1 MSAPIFSR
9 ILYQS
14 RLSPVSVA
22 VSSARRRVTYAAF
35 VAEIEH
41 MASYLHRHNLPVDA
55 LVAVWVADFYLHWVV
70 VLALI
75 RLGRNSVSISSAPHK
90 ELGARVFVTDQVA
103 YPIVD
108 DLWVRVSETLLT
120 SPDGVVNLPQS
131 AIQSRQPVRVI
142 LSSGTTGHPKKIQ
155 LDYGLL
161 EARVRNIAYTYDIS
175 SCTRYLDA
183 VPITAICGFH
193 LPLATWSLG
202 GTVVMR
208 PQPYDKYTTLLQNQI
223 NLMFASPIV
232 LAQLLDTIPKNAPLV
247 ADLKVFVG
255 GSVLPHIINRQA
267 RERLT
272 RSLYII
278 YGSTEASV
286 TAYAHASIA
295 DESASASGYVLP
307 FAEVQVV
314 DCSGQLVAD
323 GVEGEI
329 RIRSEGC
336 IAGYLDDEEL
346 NARVFRGGWFHPGDI
361 GTISSSGVLYL
372 KGRAGHLM
380 NLGGFKVAPDLLE
393 QGLVECPGVAEIAVI
408 AAEDKR
414 GIALPWVFVR
424 PASRFRQD
432 ALIRLYREKFPDL
445 PPPNVVRVN
454 QLPRNEMGKIKR
466 QELINAALNL
476 VSQLQDTGQNSQ

>member
-1 MSAPIFSR
+1 MSNPIFSR

-14 RLSPVSVA
+14 RLSPLSIA
-22 VSSARRRVTYAAF
+22 VSTARRRVTYAEF
-35 VAEIEH
+35 VGEIELV
-41 MASYLHRHNLPVDA
+41 ASYLHQHNLPRDA
-55 LVAVWVADFYLHWVV
+55 LVAVWVADFYLHWIV

-75 RLGRNSVSISSAPHK
+75 KLGRNSVSISSAPHAD
-90 ELGARVFVTDQVA
+90 LAARVVLTDQDNYLAGDVL
-103 YPIVD
+103 YIK
-108 DLWVRVSETLLT
+108 LSETALT
-120 SPDGVVNLPQS
+120 SCESIARFPEPE
-131 AIQSRQPVRVI
+131 IQARQPVRVI
-142 LSSGTTGHPKKIQ
+142 QSSGTTGHPKKIQ
-155 LDYGLL
+155 LDYALL
-161 EARVRNIAYTYDIS
+161 QARLRNIAYTYDIS
-175 SCTRYLDA
+175 SQTRYLDA

-208 PQPYDKYTTLLQNQI
+208 PQPHDKYTTLLHNQV

-232 LAQLLDTIPKNAPLV
+232 LAQLLDTIPANAPLV

-272 RSLYII
+272 SSLYII

-295 DESASASGYVLP
+295 DESASASGHVLP

-314 DCSGQLVAD
+314 DCSGQPVAP

-336 IAGYLDDEEL
+336 IAGYLDDDEL
-346 NARVFRGGWFHPGDI
+346 NAKVFRGGWFYPGDT
-361 GTISSSGVLYL
+361 GTVSSTGVLYL
-372 KGRAGHLM
+372 GGRAGDLM
-380 NLGGFKVAPDLLE
+380 NLGGFKIAPDILE
-393 QGLVECPGVAEIAVI
+393 QVLVECPGVAEIAVI

-414 GIALPWVFVR
+414 GIALPWVFVTPGR
-424 PASRFRQD
+424 DFQQES
-432 ALIRLYREKFPDL
+432 LTGLYRQRFPDL

-466 QELINAALNL
+466 QELISAALNL
-476 VSQLQDTGQNSQ
+476 VRQLQDSGQN